1 MAENRGSQNP
11 METVAELTE
20 QVNALKTRVKFK
32 TSLMIFIIAL
42 LVMVT
47 ATLAWFTVSGLAG
60 TDGLDLN
67 CTTGNDLRIAT
78 SNRGSDIS
86 AYEREVTSEMV
97 DAQLK
102 QNSFKPLADIK
113 LAPLSTRNASSNI
126 GTRLFLQNG
135 TERTTEGPKNGQF
148 LQFSVWLI
156 SSGDTTVYLTD
167 KESEAGKA
175 DGTKITSGK
184 TNNTSQAN
192 VVKAARISFEPEG
205 EATRI
210 YETESRPYASNQTNA
225 FSNISGQTD
234 ANKICTLSANTPKQV
249 TIRVWIEG
257 EDPLCVDNIQSSQF
271 SIQLMFEGEKT
282 GE

>member
-1 MAENRGSQNP
+1 MAENRGTQNP
-11 METVAELTE
+11 ISVVNELTQ
-20 QVNALKTRVKFK
+20 QVNALRTRVKFK

-47 ATLAWFTVSGLAG
+47 ATLAWFTISGLAG

-78 SNRGSDIS
+78 SNRGSDVN
-86 AYEREVTSEMV
+86 AYERKVTSEMV

-102 QNSFKPLADIK
+102 QNSFKPLSEIK
-113 LAPLSTRNASSNI
+113 LAPLSTRNASSNV
-126 GTRLFLQNG
+126 GTRLFLQDG

-156 SSGDTTVYLTD
+156 SSNDTTVYLSD
-167 KESEAGKA
+167 KESESGKGDA
-175 DGTKITSGK
+175 TKITSDK
-184 TNNTSQAN
+184 KNNASQAN
-192 VVKAARISFEPEG
+192 VVKATRVSFEPEG

-234 ANKICTLSANTPKQV
+234 TNKICTLKASTPKQV

-257 EDPLCVDNIQSSQF
+257 EDPLCIDNIQSSAF
-271 SIQLMFEGEKT
+271 SIQLMFEGKRA